1 MKLDADQ
8 VIKTIDDQKF
18 ATRNKKVRQT
28 TLSKHPQTA
37 FKALVAFI
45 KRQIKKKQLGQAN
58 LQVTG
63 TKMVISLEINVI
75 NMPYSSIRPLKRLIT
90 NEGVMDAHVYV
101 MMSDPQLNRSK
112 FRIDEVALTDD
123 FIKSNADDLAKLQ
136 EWLTKQLKQLKA
148 YQERLAKIPKATK
161 RAKKARRSRRT
172 SKKRRTARK
181 RKTTRRKRK

>member
-1 MKLDADQ
+1 
-8 VIKTIDDQKF
+8 
-18 ATRNKKVRQT
+18 
-28 TLSKHPQTA
+28 
-37 FKALVAFI
+37 
-45 KRQIKKKQLGQAN
+45 
-58 LQVTG
+58 
-63 TKMVISLEINVI
+63 
-75 NMPYSSIRPLKRLIT
+75 
-90 NEGVMDAHVYV
+90 MDAHVYV

-136 EWLTKQLKQLKA
+136 KWLTKQLKQLKA

-161 RAKKARRSRRT
+161 RAKKARRSHRT